1 MMCHATQ
8 MLLDD
13 TFCRSDDP
21 SSNASL
27 ASEKTFGKKV
37 VGRKRNQQQHISSAH
52 DCRLGALLW
61 HQMVDRR
68 STWGKSDSFC
78 QPADLGWPK
87 TISPLRMTTILIVSY
102 TQTQPSHHGV
112 AVKTGLVWDENQ
124 PSWQADASRQGKDK
138 ACLCHTC
145 KHIESIRTRSS
156 KLSSGHLSSLYSFI
170 WPFCGILKIRLHLA
184 KAKQQDNTKSWNS
197 HWVKNELGG
206 LAAAKLRFA
215 KHSHW
220 FAINDW

>member
-1 MMCHATQ
+1 MYPGSCQRCMTSPHSSKPNKLTFTATQDGTMMCHATQ

-52 DCRLGALLW
+52 DSRLGALLW

-112 AVKTGLVWDENQ
+112 AVKTGLV
-124 PSWQADASRQGKDK
+124 
-138 ACLCHTC
+138 
-145 KHIESIRTRSS
+145 
-156 KLSSGHLSSLYSFI
+156 
-170 WPFCGILKIRLHLA
+170 
-184 KAKQQDNTKSWNS
+184 
-197 HWVKNELGG
+197 
-206 LAAAKLRFA
+206 
-215 KHSHW
+215 
-220 FAINDW
+220 

>member
-102 TQTQPSHHGV
+102 TKPSHHTMELQSKL
-112 AVKTGLVWDENQ
+112 ALFETKTSLVGRLM
-124 PSWQADASRQGKDK
+124 RQDK
-138 ACLCHTC
+138 AKTRHVCVIHANISKVYGQEAQSCLAGIWVPCTV
-145 KHIESIRTRSS
+145 
-156 KLSSGHLSSLYSFI
+156 SSGRSAASWKSDYTLQRQSNKTTQKAE
-170 WPFCGILKIRLHLA
+170 ILIGWKM
-184 KAKQQDNTKSWNS
+184 S
-197 HWVKNELGG
+197 
-206 LAAAKLRFA
+206 LAA
-215 KHSHW
+215 
-220 FAINDW
+220 